1 MSVADYD
8 FYKNTFKGAD
18 IAPYDF
24 DRLVLRA
31 NAYLDSIAICVLPD
45 NDMVKM
51 AQCAV
56 AEQWRKNEQGGE
68 VTSQSVGS
76 WSQSFSTSNK
86 SADSRLYD
94 AAALYI
100 GDLISR
106 VRWV

>member
-45 NDMVKM
+45 NDIVTM

-56 AEQWRKNEQGGE
+56 AEQWRKNEQG
-68 VTSQSVGS
+68 
-76 WSQSFSTSNK
+76 
-86 SADSRLYD
+86 SRFQRAINRRIRGCMMRRRSIL
-94 AAALYI
+94 AI
-100 GDLISR
+100 
-106 VRWV
+106 